1 MSEYKENHKTGDRS
15 FHAISGLPSRPYSH
29 AEKNSGTMTKKA
41 KKFIKKKVGEK
52 KRANKNFSRPQKINR
67 HMQHKCQAVNS
78 TSM

>member
-41 KKFIKKKVGEK
+41 
-52 KRANKNFSRPQKINR
+52 QKIL
-67 HMQHKCQAVNS
+67 
-78 TSM
+78 